1 LKRKFVIIL
10 VIFHIILLGITSLIF
25 FLKKSPGNDNGIP
38 NFNNRV
44 DTSNIT
50 LINNNQEVKLPEYV
64 PPKDGGDNSFWCGN
78 RHRYILKDRKCYF
91 GNGLKRGYCGG
102 QNWQCKDSN

>member
-1 LKRKFVIIL
+1 MILNISLFCVSIFIFLSKKNTDNSYIIQN
-10 VIFHIILLGITSLIF
+10 SN
-25 FLKKSPGNDNGIP
+25 KKI
-38 NFNNRV
+38 
-44 DTSNIT
+44 DTSALS

-91 GNGLKRGYCGG
+91 GNGLKRRYRGG
-102 QNWQCKDSN
+102 QNWQNQNTN